1 MKSQIKFF
9 FRKSKAT
16 LIEPLKDFDWI
27 KTTTCKR
34 YLYTMNMFLLLRLK
48 LFEKRFCVMSIIDYF
63 CIFLGGRLL
72 GKPRLTCASSGKILG
87 RMEKRIFSHDGG
99 STAKIFLELAQVK
112 SPVKGDV
119 CN

>member
-27 KTTTCKR
+27 KTKTCKR

-63 CIFLGGRLL
+63 CIFLWGRLL
-72 GKPRLTCASSGKILG
+72 GKPRLTCASPGKILG